1 MKFTRENEAEFSK
14 MLDALVKKLDA
25 GLNYGYIVEESVYSE
40 AFNDSEDSIDYI
52 DHYEYEENC
61 LISRHYS
68 FYKDIPSILIE
79 MDCIIEDGHLRYA
92 FNHPSSFFD
101 ITHFSVNRDRILIDY
116 TITDEYK
123 KADDGYLEMVY
134 HSFTVKKLKK
144 DGAEALEPNWM
155 KWNRFSFE
163 NIESLLRGSD
173 ASM

>member
-1 MKFTRENEAEFSK
+1 MKITSENFAEFGK
-14 MLDALVKKLDA
+14 KLDALVNKLDA
-25 GLNYGYIVEESVYSE
+25 GFNYGYIVEESVYSE
-40 AFNDSEDSIDYI
+40 AFNNSEYDY
-52 DHYEYEENC
+52 YEYEENC

-68 FYKDIPSILIE
+68 FYKDMPSILIE
-79 MDCIIEDGHLRYA
+79 MDCIIEDGHLRFA

-101 ITHFSVNRDRILIDY
+101 ITGFSVNRDRILIDY

-123 KADDGYLEMVY
+123 KTDDGYLEMEY

-173 ASM
+173 GQI

>member
-1 MKFTRENEAEFSK
+1 MKITSENFAEFGK
-14 MLDALVKKLDA
+14 KLDALVKKLDV
-25 GLNYGYIVEESVYSE
+25 GFNYGYIVEESVYSE
-40 AFNDSEDSIDYI
+40 AFNDSEYDY
-52 DHYEYEENC
+52 YEYEENC

-79 MDCIIEDGHLRYA
+79 MDCIIEDGHFRFA

-101 ITHFSVNRDRILIDY
+101 ITDFSVNRDRILIDY

-123 KADDGYLEMVY
+123 KTDDGYLEMEY

-173 ASM
+173 GQI

>member
-1 MKFTRENEAEFSK
+1 MKITSENFAEFGK
-14 MLDALVKKLDA
+14 KLDALVKKLDV

-40 AFNDSEDSIDYI
+40 AFNDSEDDY
-52 DHYEYEENC
+52 YEYEENC

-79 MDCIIEDGHLRYA
+79 MDCIIEDGHFRFA

-101 ITHFSVNRDRILIDY
+101 ITHFSVNKDRILIDY

-123 KADDGYLEMVY
+123 KADDGYLEMEY

-163 NIESLLRGSD
+163 NIESLLGNLD
-173 ASM
+173 TSM

>member
-1 MKFTRENEAEFSK
+1 MKITSENFAEFGK
-14 MLDALVKKLDA
+14 KLDGLVKKLDA

-40 AFNDSEDSIDYI
+40 AFNDSEDDY
-52 DHYEYEENC
+52 YEYEENC

-68 FYKDIPSILIE
+68 FYKDLPSILIE

-101 ITHFSVNRDRILIDY
+101 ITDFSVNRDRILIDY

-123 KADDGYLEMVY
+123 KTDDGYLEMEY

-144 DGAEALEPNWM
+144 DGVEALEPNWM

-163 NIESLLRGSD
+163 NIESLLSD
-173 ASM
+173 ADEFRIRAR

>member
-1 MKFTRENEAEFSK
+1 MKITSENFAEFGK
-14 MLDALVKKLDA
+14 KLDALVKKLDV

-40 AFNDSEDSIDYI
+40 AFNDSEDDY
-52 DHYEYEENC
+52 YEYEENC

-79 MDCIIEDGHLRYA
+79 MDCIIEDGHFRYA

-101 ITHFSVNRDRILIDY
+101 ITDFSVNRDRILIDY

-123 KADDGYLEMVY
+123 KTDDGYLEMEY

-163 NIESLLRGSD
+163 NIESLLGNLD
-173 ASM
+173 TSM

>member
-1 MKFTRENEAEFSK
+1 MKITSENFAEFGK
-14 MLDALVKKLDA
+14 KLDALVKKLDV

-40 AFNDSEDSIDYI
+40 AFNDSEDDY
-52 DHYEYEENC
+52 YEYEENC

-123 KADDGYLEMVY
+123 KADDGYLEMEY

-173 ASM
+173 GQI

>member
-1 MKFTRENEAEFSK
+1 MKITSENFAEFGK
-14 MLDALVKKLDA
+14 KLDALVKKLDA

-40 AFNDSEDSIDYI
+40 AFNDSEDDY
-52 DHYEYEENC
+52 YEYEENC

-123 KADDGYLEMVY
+123 KADDGYLEMEY

-173 ASM
+173 GQI

>member
-1 MKFTRENEAEFSK
+1 MKITSENFAEFGK
-14 MLDALVKKLDA
+14 KLDALVKKLDV

-40 AFNDSEDSIDYI
+40 AFNDSEDDY
-52 DHYEYEENC
+52 YEYEENC

-123 KADDGYLEMVY
+123 KTDDGYLEMEY

-173 ASM
+173 GQI

>member
-1 MKFTRENEAEFSK
+1 MKITSENFAEFGK
-14 MLDALVKKLDA
+14 KLDALVKKLDV
-25 GLNYGYIVEESVYSE
+25 GFNYGYIVEESVYSE
-40 AFNDSEDSIDYI
+40 AFNDSEYDY
-52 DHYEYEENC
+52 YEYEENC

-79 MDCIIEDGHLRYA
+79 MDCIIEDGHFRFA

-101 ITHFSVNRDRILIDY
+101 ITDFSVNRDRILIDY

-123 KADDGYLEMVY
+123 KTDDGYLEMEY

-163 NIESLLRGSD
+163 NIESLLGNLD
-173 ASM
+173 TSM

>member
-1 MKFTRENEAEFSK
+1 MKITSENFAEFGK
-14 MLDALVKKLDA
+14 KLDALVKKLDA

-40 AFNDSEDSIDYI
+40 AFNDSEDDY
-52 DHYEYEENC
+52 YEYEENC

-68 FYKDIPSILIE
+68 FYKDLPSILIE
-79 MDCIIEDGHLRYA
+79 TDCIIEDGHLRYA

-101 ITHFSVNRDRILIDY
+101 ITLFSVNRDRIVIDY
-116 TITDEYK
+116 TITDEIK
-123 KADDGYLEMVY
+123 RADDGYLEMEY

-163 NIESLLRGSD
+163 NIESLLGDFD